1 MQVRKMPPCLK
12 IADQTSI
19 TVQVCLVEGILD
31 YFFFFRIFQ
40 LWNASMENLPFSD
53 ANMPI

>member
-1 MQVRKMPPCLK
+1 MQVRKIPPCLK